1 VCRLDYQIYEAG
13 SDIVS
18 FGSTADRVIILVSGR
33 ATVIFDETEDAEDE
47 PIEIGAGDYLG
58 DLAILGDSSW
68 GSSSLISAPF
78 HDIRVRSSPYEFVV
92 TLELTKSDFQK
103 CLSGQSLVIQAAMD
117 RWNRTLYQA
126 IRERGKDHA
135 KGQSRSK
142 DVLTYLHVAF
152 RWDIVVTKMINMCHT
167 KDTTEIHRKLSVF
180 SEVVRGH
187 CFRRTMVSGAPELCH
202 RAEREDFRSM
212 DTTDNG
218 VSLKID
224 ENGNLVEGKRQNATE
239 CPKIG
244 ACQNE
249 SFLNELTI
257 AAAKTEELL
266 LGKLDR
272 INSALQE
279 NISATNQRL
288 LQLETRLEQMAVSQI
303 EILNLFSKSD
313 HA

>member
-1 VCRLDYQIYEAG
+1 
-13 SDIVS
+13 
-18 FGSTADRVIILVSGR
+18 
-33 ATVIFDETEDAEDE
+33 
-47 PIEIGAGDYLG
+47 
-58 DLAILGDSSW
+58 
-68 GSSSLISAPF
+68 
-78 HDIRVRSSPYEFVV
+78 
-92 TLELTKSDFQK
+92 
-103 CLSGQSLVIQAAMD
+103 
-117 RWNRTLYQA
+117 
-126 IRERGKDHA
+126 
-135 KGQSRSK
+135 
-142 DVLTYLHVAF
+142 
-152 RWDIVVTKMINMCHT
+152 
-167 KDTTEIHRKLSVF
+167 
-180 SEVVRGH
+180 
-187 CFRRTMVSGAPELCH
+187 
-202 RAEREDFRSM
+202 M